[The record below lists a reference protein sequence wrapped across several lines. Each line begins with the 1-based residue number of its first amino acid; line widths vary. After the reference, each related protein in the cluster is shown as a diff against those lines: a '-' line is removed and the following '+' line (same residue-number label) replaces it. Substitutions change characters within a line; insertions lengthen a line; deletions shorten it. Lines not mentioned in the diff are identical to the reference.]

1 MLNAACPSQAREAHA
16 KYVEDYGRY
25 TKDEQRKA
33 SSRFGAKGKLP
44 GSDTEK
50 STATKPKNG
59 KKKRKR
65 KKGKKKKRK
74 ATQEL

>member
-1 MLNAACPSQAREAHA
+1 MLDAACPSQAREAHA
-16 KYVEDYGRY
+16 KYVEDYG

-33 SSRFGAKGKLP
+33 SSRFGAKGNLP